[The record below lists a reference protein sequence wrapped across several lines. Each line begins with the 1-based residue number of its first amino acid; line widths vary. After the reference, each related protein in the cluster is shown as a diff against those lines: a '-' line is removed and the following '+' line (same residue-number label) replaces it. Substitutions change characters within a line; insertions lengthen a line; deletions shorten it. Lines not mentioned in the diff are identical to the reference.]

1 MKIVRHGARAASAET
16 PAAPSTPPASKEY
29 EVVNDAPTE
38 KKKGWW
44 NRLVE

>member
-1 MKIVRHGARAASAET
+1 MKIVRHGARAA
-16 PAAPSTPPASKEY
+16 APETPPAPKQY